1 MVLVTLCL
9 WGVLPIF
16 LKLALDY
23 YSAGTIVWF
32 RFSFSFLIL
41 FWFLFLFRSG
51 CEILFRPPLIGV
63 LGGVALAANY
73 FGMTQ
78 GVHLSGPS
86 NAAILIQLAPV
97 FLVIVGV
104 VLFRET
110 IRLRQLVGMII
121 AMTGFY
127 LFYLDRVRNAA
138 DNLNYSIA
146 NGWIVFAA
154 VVWVVYMICQ
164 KKLSV
169 KYSAQTLNLL
179 IYFVAMVVLVPL
191 VEWGEFFEGEIA
203 GWLLLI
209 ILGLNTL
216 LAYGALAEA
225 VECIPLSVISILI
238 TLNPLITLSGMW
250 VLTTLGVEAL
260 PVENIRWY
268 GYLGG
273 VIAVSGVI
281 LVVATHYKK
290 ESLS

>member
-1 MVLVTLCL
+1 MVSVTLSL

-23 YSAGTIVWF
+23 YSAGTIAWF

-51 CEILFRPPLIGV
+51 CEILLHPPLIGV

-78 GVHLSGPS
+78 GIHFSGPS
-86 NAAILIQLAPV
+86 NAAIIIQLAPV

-104 VLFRET
+104 LFFKET
-110 IRLRQLVGMII
+110 IRLGQLVGIAIAII
-121 AMTGFY
+121 GFY
-127 LFYLDRVRNAA
+127 IFYLDRLGNAA

-154 VVWVVYMICQ
+154 VVWVLYMICQ

-191 VEWGEFFEGEIA
+191 VEWSEFIEGGTM
-203 GWLLLI
+203 GWFLLI
-209 ILGLNTL
+209 TLGLNTL

-225 VECIPLSVISILI
+225 VECIPLSLISILI

-250 VLTTLGVEAL
+250 VLTIFGVGLL
-260 PVENIRWY
+260 PVENISWH

-273 VIAVSGVI
+273 IIAVSGVV
-281 LVVATHYKK
+281 LVVASSRNKVN
-290 ESLS
+290 LD

>member
-1 MVLVTLCL
+1 MVSVTLSL

-32 RFSFSFLIL
+32 RFAFSFLIL

-51 CEILFRPPLIGV
+51 CEVLFNPPLIGV
-63 LGGVALAANY
+63 LGGLALAANY

-78 GVHLSGPS
+78 GIHFSGPS
-86 NAAILIQLAPV
+86 NAAIIIQLAPV
-97 FLVIVGV
+97 FLVIAGV

-110 IRLRQLVGMII
+110 IRLRQLVGIII
-121 AMTGFY
+121 AMSGFY

-138 DNLNYSIA
+138 YNLNYSIA

-154 VVWVVYMICQ
+154 VVWVFYMICQ
-164 KKLSV
+164 KKLSI

-179 IYFVAMVVLVPL
+179 IYFVAMVALVPL
-191 VEWGEFFEGEIA
+191 VEWGEFCEGEIT

-225 VECIPLSVISILI
+225 VECIPLSIISILI

-250 VLTTLGVEAL
+250 MLTTLGVEAL
-260 PVENIRWY
+260 PAENIRWY

-273 VIAVSGVI
+273 IVAVSGVV
-281 LVVATHYKK
+281 LVVTTQYKK
-290 ESLS
+290 ENLG